1 MKAVLLPL
9 LLASLS
15 VNALWWFRP
24 VPPGQSV
31 PPAAPV
37 TAVDSN
43 RGPEAASPRPK
54 GASVTEVEA
63 DVPLRWTDVPTGDLQ
78 ALADHLRE
86 RGVPPHIIRGI
97 VGHYLGEEYR
107 TKRKDLQSRMRPYRY
122 WEGTR
127 SSSPEDLNLR
137 AELRNLARE
146 QNNRLN
152 ALAGTEEPAFDLQS
166 LSYVRQRYGNLPAD
180 KIVAVQAIESDYN
193 ELTSQVRQAA
203 QGVMLAQ
210 DREALALLEHERRK
224 DFQAIL
230 TPAEFE
236 EFELRTSN
244 TGSQLR
250 RNLHVM
256 QPTEAEFRTLF
267 ALQRPFDEKYMT
279 SSAPRSRE
287 SLTQRQA
294 EERELIA
301 AAKAALGPERGAEY
315 EKARDYNYV
324 HAHSV
329 AQSLGLPKE
338 TGDKLWNVQKEA
350 MQQFNRIGTDSTL
363 NSADKAK
370 RQQEHVQAVRAAL
383 IAEVGADNL
392 SVYEQG
398 GGGWL
403 KSLETAANRSLQRPP
418 TPAPAGR

>member
-1 MKAVLLPL
+1 MKAVLFPL

-15 VNALWWFRP
+15 VNALWWLRP
-24 VPPGQSV
+24 VTRDQSEA
-31 PPAAPV
+31 PATPV
-37 TAVDSN
+37 TAVNST
-43 RGPEAASPRPK
+43 RGPEAESPRPN
-54 GASVTEVEA
+54 GAPATSVAA
-63 DVPLRWTDVPTGDLQ
+63 DVPLRWADFPTGDLQ

-97 VGHYLGEEYR
+97 VGHFLNEEYR
-107 TKRKDLQSRMRPYRY
+107 AKRNALRARMSPIRY
-122 WEGTR
+122 WESTR
-127 SSSPEDLNLR
+127 LSSPEDLALR
-137 AELRNLARE
+137 ADLRDLARE

-152 ALAGTEEPAFDLQS
+152 ALAGTDEAFFDLQS
-166 LSYVRQRYGNLPAD
+166 LSYARQRYGNLPSD
-180 KIVAVQAIESDYN
+180 KIVAVQAVESDYN
-193 ELTSQVRQAA
+193 DLISQVRQAA

-210 DREALALLEHERRK
+210 DREALALLEQERRK

-236 EFELRTSN
+236 EYEFRTSN
-244 TGSQLR
+244 TGSLLR

-256 QPTEAEFRTLF
+256 QPTEAEFRAIY

-287 SLTQRQA
+287 HLAQRQTD
-294 EERELIA
+294 ERELIA
-301 AAKAALGPERGAEY
+301 AVKAALGPERGAEY
-315 EKARDYNYV
+315 EKSRDYNFV

-363 NSADKAK
+363 NPAEKAK
-370 RQQEHVQAVRAAL
+370 RQQEYVQSVRAS
-383 IAEVGADNL
+383 ISAEVGADNL
-392 SVYEQG
+392 PTYEQG

-403 KSLETAANRSLQRPP
+403 KSLETAASRSLQRPP
-418 TPAPAGR
+418 APSGR